1 MHESVH
7 RYPQDT
13 VHPPCKLGRVFAS
26 SKGCGGQVAAEAV
39 FATVAIQ
46 HMKHTLHVAKGSRVV
61 LHYTLSLADGQVA
74 DTTRKSEPETLTV
87 GQSDWL
93 PVIEDLLLGLEEG
106 EKRLFEIGADK
117 LAPIFEPQ
125 PVQIVPRDEFPSDM
139 SLSPGAVVGFALPS
153 GEEIAGTIMDV
164 NERDV
169 TVDFSHPLLGH
180 DLIFEVEIL
189 KITPP
194 PRSSTE

>member
-1 MHESVH
+1 
-7 RYPQDT
+7 
-13 VHPPCKLGRVFAS
+13 
-26 SKGCGGQVAAEAV
+26 
-39 FATVAIQ
+39 
-46 HMKHTLHVAKGSRVV
+46 MKHALYVGKDSRVV
-61 LHYTLSLADGQVA
+61 LHYTLSLADGRVI
-74 DTTRKSEPETLTV
+74 DTTHKSGPDTLTV

-106 EKRLFEIGADK
+106 EKRLFKISADK
-117 LAPIFEPQ
+117 LTQISEPQ
-125 PVQIVPRDEFPSDM
+125 PAQIVPRDEFPSDM

-153 GEEIAGTIMDV
+153 GDEIAGTIVDV

-194 PRSSTE
+194 TVEQH